1 MDGVG
6 LQDRYS
12 RGLGAA
18 ARVFGLPHDLL
29 RPHGVDEPLA
39 PERRVL
45 RLPAAFDGGDPGY
58 RRPRGYERALRG
70 MFDADCT
77 AVGDYLVG
85 PRGVLFI
92 AALPMMARP
101 LCVLTTTVVRVLRA
115 SGPEAA
121 GLNGYGGVGE
131 ARLRT
136 VLEGWPAE
144 MLGGSDGARG
154 AVPEDGGLSTWRVL
168 LPLTPVSIQGSD
180 LVQDTAGERFV
191 VRTAELSEYG
201 WRLSV
206 RRAGI

>member
-1 MDGVG
+1 MDGAG

-18 ARVFGLPHDLL
+18 ARVFGMPHDLF
-29 RPHGVDEPLA
+29 RPRGVAA
-39 PERRVL
+39 PVALERRVL

-77 AVGDYLVG
+77 CVGDYLVG

-92 AALPMMARP
+92 AALPAMARP
-101 LCVLTTTVVRVLRA
+101 LCVLTTTVVSVLRA
-115 SGPEAA
+115 GGAEAP
-121 GLNGYGGVGE
+121 GLNGYGGVRE
-131 ARLRT
+131 ARLHT

-144 MLGGSDGARG
+144 MLGGTDGARG
-154 AVPEDGGLSTWRVL
+154 PVPDDGGLSTWRVL
-168 LPLTPVSIQGSD
+168 LPVTAVPIQGSD
-180 LVQDTAGERFV
+180 LVRDVSGERFV

-206 RRAGI
+206 RRAGV